1 MFSRISGS
9 FYRTAAWRLA
19 LRSTIVFAVSSAVIF
34 MLMYGLVAGAIR
46 ERGDS
51 WLIGES
57 ETLKQV
63 AITTPRD
70 ALYTRIVEEVAELAT
85 QELAY
90 DGKGHHS
97 ATNTVFF
104 LQTDDS
110 GRPPLWV
117 GPTKNEPFLDA
128 IRKRNIRE
136 HTAVSIRMA
145 GWHSPFRVV
154 AADLGPQPG
163 SAGGSGRIYLGLLDT
178 DAQNLLF
185 NLLLWFI
192 FGWMCMVGVGFLA
205 AILGLRRTL
214 KRVDAITSAAA
225 NIDTGDLSSRVVFAS
240 KPNDEVARLART
252 FNTML
257 DRISA
262 SVNQLR
268 SLTDSVA
275 HDMKS
280 PITSVRGG
288 LEAALSTDDADLS
301 REYVVK
307 ALEHLDRLSEI
318 VTTSLDVA
326 EAEAGALRLRRE
338 KTDLSELVRRIA
350 ELYTPAFLDRHQTL
364 VHATQDAIEASVDQ
378 RFLSRLL
385 SNLMENELRY
395 AGEGAHIEF
404 RLSAKDGVATI
415 AVEDDGPGFPPEL
428 QNHIFQRFAKGHASQ
443 GHGLGL
449 AFVRAVASAHG
460 GSAHGLNRTPLPGVQ
475 IVVEIPA
482 GPATESV
489 QKRVQD
495 DALQETAS

>member
-1 MFSRISGS
+1 
-9 FYRTAAWRLA
+9 
-19 LRSTIVFAVSSAVIF
+19 
-34 MLMYGLVAGAIR
+34 MYSLVAGAVR

-70 ALYTRIVEEVAELAT
+70 ALYGRIIDEVAELAT

-104 LQTDDS
+104 LQTDES
-110 GRPPLWV
+110 GREPLWV
-117 GPTKNEPFLDA
+117 GPANNSPFIDA
-128 IRKRNIRE
+128 IRKLNIRE
-136 HTAVSIRMA
+136 HTAVSIRMS
-145 GWHSPFRVV
+145 GWRSPFRVV
-154 AADLGPQPG
+154 AADLGPQ
-163 SAGGSGRIYLGLLDT
+163 AGGAAGSGRIYLGLLDT
-178 DAQNLLF
+178 EAQDLLF

-192 FGWMCMVGVGFLA
+192 FGWICMVGFGFLT

-214 KRVDAITSAAA
+214 KRVDAITTAAA
-225 NIDTGDLSSRVVFAS
+225 NIDTADLSSRVFSAK

-268 SLTDSVA
+268 TLTDSVA

-288 LEAALSTDDADLS
+288 LEAALSTDDADIS
-301 REYVVK
+301 KEYVAK
-307 ALEHLDRLSEI
+307 ALDHLDRLSEI

-326 EAEAGALRLRRE
+326 EAEAGALRLHRE
-338 KTDLSELVRRIA
+338 NTDLSELVRRVA
-350 ELYTPAFLDRHQTL
+350 ELYAPAFADRHQSL
-364 VHATQDAIEASVDQ
+364 VTSAQDHVSAMVDR

-395 AGEGAHIEF
+395 AGEGAHLEF
-404 RLSAKDGVATI
+404 RLSTDNGMITI
-415 AVEDDGPGFPPEL
+415 AIEDDGPGIPIEL
-428 QNHIFQRFAKGHASQ
+428 RDQIFQRFVKGHGSQ

-449 AFVRAVASAHG
+449 AFVKAVACAHG
-460 GSAHGLNRTPLPGVQ
+460 GSVRALNPSSGVQ
-475 IVVEIPA
+475 IVVEIPIGLPSDA
-482 GPATESV
+482 PLRPAH
-489 QKRVQD
+489 D
-495 DALQETAS
+495 DALQEATS

>member
-1 MFSRISGS
+1 
-9 FYRTAAWRLA
+9 
-19 LRSTIVFAVSSAVIF
+19 
-34 MLMYGLVAGAIR
+34 MLMYGLVASAVR

-70 ALYTRIVEEVAELAT
+70 ALYGRIVEEVAELAT

-90 DGKGHHS
+90 DGKGNHS

-117 GPTKNEPFLDA
+117 GPANNSPFIDA
-128 IRKRNIRE
+128 IRRLKIRE

-145 GWHSPFRVV
+145 GWRSPFRVV
-154 AADLGPQPG
+154 AADLDPQG
-163 SAGGSGRIYLGLLDT
+163 DAGAGTGRIYLGLLDT
-178 DAQNLLF
+178 DAQKLLF
-185 NLLLWFI
+185 DLLLWFF
-192 FGWMCMVGVGFLA
+192 FGWICMVGFGFLT

-214 KRVDAITSAAA
+214 KRVDAITTAAA
-225 NIDTGDLSSRVVFAS
+225 NIDTADLSSRVAS
-240 KPNDEVARLART
+240 ASQPNDEVARLART

-288 LEAALSTDDADLS
+288 LEAALSTDDVDLS
-301 REYVVK
+301 REYVAK
-307 ALEHLDRLSEI
+307 ALDHLDRLSEI

-338 KTDLSELVRRIA
+338 RMDLSELVGRVA
-350 ELYTPAFLDRHQTL
+350 ELYAPAFADRHQILTTY
-364 VHATQDAIEASVDQ
+364 AQDSIEVSVDP
-378 RFLSRLL
+378 RFLTRLL

-404 RLSAKDGVATI
+404 RLSAIDGLATI
-415 AVEDDGPGFPPEL
+415 SVQDDGPGFPPEL
-428 QNHIFQRFAKGHASQ
+428 QNQIFQRFVKGHASQ
-443 GHGLGL
+443 GYGLGL
-449 AFVRAVASAHG
+449 AFVKAVACAHG
-460 GSAHGLNRTPLPGVQ
+460 GAAHAANRTPLAGVQ
-475 IVVEIPA
+475 ILIEIPMVL
-482 GPATESV
+482 PSENLHKTIHDET
-489 QKRVQD
+489 
-495 DALQETAS
+495 LQGIAS